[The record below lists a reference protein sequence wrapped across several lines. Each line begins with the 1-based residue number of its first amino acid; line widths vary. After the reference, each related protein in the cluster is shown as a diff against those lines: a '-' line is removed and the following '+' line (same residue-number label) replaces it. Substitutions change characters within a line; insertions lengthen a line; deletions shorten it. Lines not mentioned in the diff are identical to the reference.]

1 MLSDTVKQIFYKHQ
15 NNCFPFRNLDS
26 IFYRNLVINFCF
38 DFLFWCFSFQRNR
51 QHGLLLLLF
60 LKNQQYCHIL
70 IIKKHLPDSLIFND
84 IKFCWSNLGQGFSEN
99 KKKIPFM
106 NISIIFST
114 NNENRSYGK
123 SFAQHHSRKKIYCVY
138 QVLRNT
144 CSKMRAFHCKI
155 IDILGKYFMGK
166 CRIGPWYGKT

>member
-1 MLSDTVKQIFYKHQ
+1 MLLDTVKQIFYKHQ

-26 IFYRNLVINFCF
+26 IYYRNLVINFCF
-38 DFLFWCFSFQRNR
+38 VFFVLVFLISKKSPAWTSAPIISKKPTILSHFDHKKTFARLSYLQWYEI
-51 QHGLLLLLF
+51 LLR
-60 LKNQQYCHIL
+60 
-70 IIKKHLPDSLIFND
+70 
-84 IKFCWSNLGQGFSEN
+84 SNLGQGFSE
-99 KKKIPFM
+99 KKIPFM

-114 NNENRSYGK
+114 NNENCSYGK

-144 CSKMRAFHCKI
+144 CSKIRAFHCKI
-155 IDILGKYFMGK
+155 LDILGKYFMGK

>member
-1 MLSDTVKQIFYKHQ
+1 MCIIVNAQVQWYVTSKEYNHDDKYYGLLNKTLVDIHSKPLDSVRPSTMPQLRKINRCYQIFYKHQ

-38 DFLFWCFSFQRNR
+38 DFLFWCFSFQRNP

-84 IKFCWSNLGQGFSEN
+84 IKFC
-99 KKKIPFM
+99 
-106 NISIIFST
+106 
-114 NNENRSYGK
+114 
-123 SFAQHHSRKKIYCVY
+123 
-138 QVLRNT
+138 
-144 CSKMRAFHCKI
+144 
-155 IDILGKYFMGK
+155 
-166 CRIGPWYGKT
+166 